1 MRSQLSLSPR
11 FGQFIALGPHGF
23 TQMGYTAW
31 GSDEAERTVICV
43 HGLTRNSRDFD
54 FLARRLATLGMRVV
68 APDLPGRGRSAP
80 VAHAEDYGTP
90 LYLAVMGALVAHL
103 GVSEIDWIGTSLGGH
118 IGMELAARSGSPI
131 RRLVLNDFGARV
143 PAAALLRI
151 AGYLRNTPRLRT
163 LTEVENYLREIYA
176 PFGRLSDAQWRHI
189 AQHSVIEENGQQLR
203 LNYDPKIVTQ
213 FSRPMLLD
221 VTLWRVWGQVACS
234 VLILHGE
241 NSDLLLPETVVE
253 MKSRGLAADQG
264 RVQSIEIPNCGHA
277 PALMADEQVRLVED
291 FLLAKSVADGPRQRA
306 AAGGRVQ

>member
-1 MRSQLSLSPR
+1 MRSAASLSPR

-31 GSDEAERTVICV
+31 GSDEAERTVVCV

-54 FLARRLATLGMRVV
+54 FLAQRLAALGMRVV

-80 VAHAEDYGTP
+80 VANAEDYGTP

-103 GVSEIDWIGTSLGGH
+103 RVSEIDWIGTSLGGH
-118 IGMELAARSGSPI
+118 IGMELAARPGSPI
-131 RRLVLNDFGARV
+131 QRLVLNDFGASV
-143 PAAALLRI
+143 PAAALQRI
-151 AGYLRNTPRLRT
+151 GSYLKKARLFAS
-163 LTEVENYLREIYA
+163 LIDAEAYLREIYA
-176 PFGRLSDAQWRHI
+176 PFGALSEAQWRHI
-189 AQHSVIEENGQQLR
+189 AEHSVVEENGQLR

-213 FSRPMLLD
+213 FSRPMFLD
-221 VTLWRVWGQVACS
+221 VSLWRVWERVACS

-253 MKSRGLAADQG
+253 MKRRGLAADQG

-277 PALMADEQVRLVED
+277 PALMTDEQVRLVED

-306 AAGGRVQ
+306 ASGGRVQ